1 MGKTDRQNPGFVW
14 GKISVLFALESWFIW
29 VKTLVVFEFEF
40 CPFYPLKFCLHLR
53 ILLTILHVVMCIAT
67 AQSLSR
73 QKDKS
78 GEAALKQ
85 RQNRSIPCAIVFCC
99 CFFFTDCCYYDGVIH
114 LQGTDTAVSQKRFPA
129 AFSATT
135 VRLGETSLKCTYGL
149 KGLWNQISCLYSY
162 SSCSCF
168 IAVLHSP
175 LNNLLSASCRPAASD
190 PRANE
195 KSVYM
200 KPWRLNGAFIVYRS
214 QERKGSRRC
223 QCNAHFVFTLRE
235 KAEGVRWKC
244 ICSNDEIV

>member
-1 MGKTDRQNPGFVW
+1 MCHTATQ
-14 GKISVLFALESWFIW
+14 SV
-29 VKTLVVFEFEF
+29 T
-40 CPFYPLKFCLHLR
+40 
-53 ILLTILHVVMCIAT
+53 
-67 AQSLSR
+67 R

-78 GEAALKQ
+78 KEAALRQ
-85 RQNRSIPCAIVFCC
+85 RQNRSFLCAVV
-99 CFFFTDCCYYDGVIH
+99 FFFTDCCYYDGVIH
-114 LQGTDTAVSQKRFPA
+114 LQATDTAVSQKRFPA

-135 VRLGETSLKCTYGL
+135 IRLGETSLKCTYGL

-162 SSCSCF
+162 SSCSYF

-214 QERKGSRRC
+214 RERKGFRRC
-223 QCNAHFVFTLRE
+223 RWNTHFLFTL
-235 KAEGVRWKC
+235 EGEGGRGKLEVYMR
-244 ICSNDEIV
+244 